1 MGRTAPPPSA
11 IFPSPMKPKR
21 LLAYFVVA
29 AVLAALFYVQFR
41 TWRRFDWDVFLAQ
54 TREVTRGWGPVHI
67 FLGIAFTYI
76 AYFMRAVRWRI
87 FLRPVKKTTS
97 AALVAPTL
105 IGFTGVALLG
115 RLGEMIRPY
124 LISRK
129 LGLPFSS
136 QLAVWTVERI
146 FDFGGF
152 AVLLI
157 CAIFFSPSLHSLE
170 YYEDFRKGG
179 LLLVAFVA
187 GLAVAAW
194 IISVKGESV
203 AGWIERRSAHP
214 GTGLG
219 HKIAARIREF
229 GGGLNTIHGFSEF
242 VQLAAVSIGMWFLIA
257 LAYHQVIDAYGP
269 LLESVVLPRVFFLMF
284 ASMLGS
290 LVQLPGVGGGSQF
303 GTITTLQRVFDI
315 HPEVAASCGILLWIV
330 TFMTVIPTGLVLAH
344 RERLSLRKLSAES
357 QAEQG
362 LAEAK

>member
-1 MGRTAPPPSA
+1 
-11 IFPSPMKPKR
+11 MKPKR
-21 LLAYFVVA
+21 LLAYVVVA
-29 AVLAALFYVQFR
+29 ALLAALFYVQFR

-54 TREVTRGWGPVHI
+54 TREVTRGWGPIHLL
-67 FLGIAFTYI
+67 LGIAFTYI
-76 AYFMRAVRWRI
+76 AYILRAVRWKI

-129 LGLPFSS
+129 VGLPFSS
-136 QLAVWTVERI
+136 QLAVWAVERI

-157 CAIFFSPSLHSLE
+157 GAIFLSPSLKSLA
-170 YYEDFRKGG
+170 YYAVFRKGG
-179 LLLVAFVA
+179 LLLAAFVA
-187 GLAVAAW
+187 GLAIGAW
-194 IISVKGESV
+194 IIRALGEPV
-203 AGWIERRSAHP
+203 AASIERGSAHH

-219 HKIAARIREF
+219 HKVAARIREF
-229 GGGLNTIHGFSEF
+229 GGGLNTIHGFGEF
-242 VQLAAVSIGMWFLIA
+242 LQLAAVSIGMWFLIA

-269 LLESVVLPRVFFLMF
+269 PLRTVGLPRVFLLMF

-290 LVQLPGVGGGSQF
+290 LAQLPGVGGGSQF
-303 GTITTLQRVFDI
+303 ATITTLQRVFDI

-330 TFMTVIPTGLVLAH
+330 TFMTVIPAGLVLAH
-344 RERLSLRKLSAES
+344 RERLSLRKLSEESHAE
-357 QAEQG
+357 ED
-362 LAEAK
+362 LAEA

>member
-1 MGRTAPPPSA
+1 MLRLATR
-11 IFPSPMKPKR
+11 SPYSLMNKKR
-21 LLAYFVVA
+21 LLVYVVVA

-54 TREVTRGWGPVHI
+54 TREVTRGWGPIHI

-87 FLRPVKKTTS
+87 FLGPVRKTTS

-105 IGFTGVALLG
+105 VGFTGVALLG

-124 LISRK
+124 LIARK
-129 LGLPFSS
+129 LDLPFSS

-157 CAIFFSPSLHSLE
+157 CAIFISPSLQSLD
-170 YYEDFRKGG
+170 YYPQFRKGG
-179 LLLVAFVA
+179 LVLVAFVA
-187 GLAVAAW
+187 GLAIAAW
-194 IISVKGESV
+194 IIHAKGESV
-203 AGWIERRSAHP
+203 AAWIERRSAHH
-214 GTGLG
+214 GAGMG
-219 HKIAARIREF
+219 HKIAARVREF
-229 GGGLNTIHGFSEF
+229 RGGLDTIHGFSEF

-257 LAYHQVIDAYGP
+257 LGYHQVIDAYGP
-269 LLESVVLPRVFFLMF
+269 LLQTVVLPRVFLLIF

-303 GTITTLQRVFDI
+303 ATITTLQRVFDVP
-315 HPEVAASCGILLWIV
+315 PEVAASCGILLWIV
-330 TFMTVIPTGLVLAH
+330 TFMTVVPTGLVLAH
-344 RERLSLRKLSAES
+344 RERLSLRRLSEES
-357 QAEQG
+357 QVEEN
-362 LAEAK
+362 LAEA

>member
-1 MGRTAPPPSA
+1 MN
-11 IFPSPMKPKR
+11 KKR
-21 LLAYFVVA
+21 LFAYVVVA

-54 TREVTRGWGPVHI
+54 TRAVTRGWGPIHI

-87 FLRPVKKTTS
+87 FLRPVRKTTS

-124 LISRK
+124 LIARK
-129 LGLPFSS
+129 VDLPFSS

-157 CAIFFSPSLHSLE
+157 GAIFFSSSLASLH
-170 YYEDFRKGG
+170 YYAQFRKGG

-187 GLAVAAW
+187 GLAIAAW
-194 IISVKGESV
+194 IINAKGESV
-203 AGWIERRSAHP
+203 AVWIERRSAHP
-214 GTGLG
+214 GAGLG
-219 HKIAARIREF
+219 HKIAARVREF
-229 GGGLNTIHGFSEF
+229 RGGLNTIHGFSEF

-257 LAYHQVIDAYGP
+257 LAYRQVIDAYGP
-269 LLESVVLPRVFFLMF
+269 PLQTVVLPRVFLLIF

-290 LVQLPGVGGGSQF
+290 LVQLPGVGGGSQLA
-303 GTITTLQRVFDI
+303 TITTLQRVFDI
-315 HPEVAASCGILLWIV
+315 HQEVAASCGILLWMV

-344 RERLSLRKLSAES
+344 RERLSLRKLSEES
-357 QAEQG
+357 QVEED
-362 LAEAK
+362 LAEA

>member
-1 MGRTAPPPSA
+1 
-11 IFPSPMKPKR
+11 MKQKR
-21 LLAYFVVA
+21 LLAYVVVT
-29 AVLAALFYVQFR
+29 AVLAALFYLQFR

-97 AALVAPTL
+97 AALIAPTL
-105 IGFTGVALLG
+105 IGFTGIAMLG

-129 LGLPFSS
+129 LYLPFSS
-136 QLAVWTVERI
+136 QMAVWTVERI

-157 CAIFFSPSLHSLE
+157 CVIFFSPSLESL
-170 YYEDFRKGG
+170 YYYREFRKGG
-179 LLLVAFVA
+179 LVLVAFVS
-187 GLAVAAW
+187 GLAIAAW
-194 IISVKGESV
+194 IISVKGESI
-203 AGWIERRSAHP
+203 AAWIEGRSAHH

-219 HKIAARIREF
+219 HKIAARVREF

-269 LLESVVLPRVFFLMF
+269 PLRTVVLPRVFLLMF

-303 GTITTLQRVFDI
+303 GTITTLQHVFDI
-315 HPEVAASCGILLWIV
+315 HPEVAASCGVLLWLV
-330 TFMTVIPTGLVLAH
+330 TFMTVTPTGLVLAH
-344 RERLSLRKLSAES
+344 RERLSLRKLSEES
-357 QAEQG
+357 QAEEG
-362 LAEAK
+362 LAEA